1 MTADQFNTP
10 TGATNKSGFLARIN
24 LSKIHRHFLGQ
35 RTAIINHS
43 NLTIKL
49 AFGVQRID

>member
-1 MTADQFNTP
+1 VTADQFNPP
-10 TGATNKSGFLARIN
+10 TGATNKSGLLAGVN

-35 RTAIINHS
+35 RTAIVNHS

-49 AFGVQRID
+49 AFGVQRMD